1 MPDGTGYA
9 HAMPRQ
15 SWKQPSKPST
25 ILLHWTQY
33 WEPQAILHV
42 KRAQSALTIPEVHE
56 VYETRVSTLLSAGVS
71 WPVIL
76 ARDLDSPLQSAEAF
90 ITGLKTAIE
99 NRDKTIAKKAK
110 GRRRKLGLAEPR
122 KDVLNAARD

>member
-1 MPDGTGYA
+1 MADHEAGIGLA
-9 HAMPRQ
+9 HTMDAPRAPRAP
-15 SWKQPSKPST
+15 WKQPSKPST

-56 VYETRVSTLLSAGVS
+56 VYETRVSTLLAAGVS

-76 ARDLDSPLQSAEAF
+76 LRDLDSPLQSAEAF
-90 ITGLKTAIE
+90 IAGLKTAIE
-99 NRDKTIAKKAK
+99 NRAIIIAKKEK
-110 GRRRKLGLAEPR
+110 GRKRKEA
-122 KDVLNAARD
+122 NATRI